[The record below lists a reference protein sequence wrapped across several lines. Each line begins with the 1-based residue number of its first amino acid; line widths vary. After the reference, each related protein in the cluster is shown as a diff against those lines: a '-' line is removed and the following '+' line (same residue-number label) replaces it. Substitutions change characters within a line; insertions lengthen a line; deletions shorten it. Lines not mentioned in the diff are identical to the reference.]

1 MTMQTITAERD
12 VQLVKRSPLN
22 PLRRLLRKP
31 LPTYSAPLFAEAL
44 VRAERDEDLPTLR
57 IEEKA
62 PGRFSLAVIARPGAK
77 FFLGNVVLRE
87 RGAQGRFLRS
97 PSVDHRTT
105 DEEGL
110 RVAGQAMGKM
120 VALVADGIAEGSRQ
134 GGVVKPGTVMAGER
148 GAEVF
153 MPAPD
158 GSRERPYYADRFQI
172 FDTPSDTPPE
182 APSLDL
188 GAGAAVL
195 NPAWAASPAP
205 THDSTVLHDLQH
217 VAELLETAQFEIAMT
232 PGGDAA
238 GSSGNSA
245 WKALKAVET
254 IQRKLGVMA
263 DAADLAAQE
272 LTDAQRRAESQRP
285 ATDTGLKRNLNRA
298 ASMLRMVTDRLP
310 MPPATESKSV

>member
-1 MTMQTITAERD
+1 MQQTITAERD

-22 PLRRLLRKP
+22 PFRRLLRKR
-31 LPTYSAPLFAEAL
+31 LPTYSAPLYAEAL
-44 VRAERDEDLPTLR
+44 VTAEREGDMPTLR
-57 IEEKA
+57 IEEKT
-62 PGRFSLAVIARPGAK
+62 PGRFSLAVIAKPGAQ
-77 FFLGNVVLRE
+77 FTIARVLLRE
-87 RGAQGRFLRS
+87 RGMKHGYFAT
-97 PSVDHRTT
+97 PHVDHRTT
-105 DEEGL
+105 AEEGL
-110 RVAGQAMGKM
+110 RAAGQKVGEV
-120 VALVADGIAEGSRQ
+120 VALVAQGIAEGSRQ
-134 GGVVKPGTVMAGER
+134 GGVVKPSASVVGER
-148 GAEVF
+148 G
-153 MPAPD
+153 
-158 GSRERPYYADRFQI
+158 
-172 FDTPSDTPPE
+172 PE
-182 APSLDL
+182 ALSVAPGLS
-188 GAGAAVL
+188 AAVF
-195 NPAWAASPAP
+195 NPTWAASPAP

-310 MPPATESKSV
+310 MPPSTESKSV